1 MPKAKAHVCLN
12 ESVLQ
17 NEIFSPSC
25 SLPTV
30 SPSTTS
36 CWSCSIY
43 SSSAAFTFG
52 WSEGFLYMKT
62 QKPIQTKP
70 RAPITMKAIS
80 QPQAFASS
88 GMVSGANSAPIEAP
102 GSPTH
107 ASVAMPQ
114 RACMQA
120 PIDQTPMAHR

>member
-1 MPKAKAHVCLN
+1 MNLPKAKAHVCLKP
-12 ESVLQ
+12 SVFQ
-17 NEIFSPSC
+17 KEIFSPSC
-25 SLPTV
+25 SFPTA
-30 SPSTTS
+30 SPSITS
-36 CWSCSIY
+36 CWSCSMY

-52 WSEGFLYMKT
+52 WSDGFLYMKT

-102 GSPTH
+102 
-107 ASVAMPQ
+107 ALKIEVA
-114 RACMQA
+114 
-120 PIDQTPMAHR
+120 